1 MVRHA
6 ARETRSP
13 LKPQPLPPTLR
24 RAGRF
29 ARAVVRGRTRSACRA
44 RKRWCSRGKFSN
56 HNRPIGYRPCG
67 TLRRSERRPN
77 TVARAYT
84 DPQSRGWVIG
94 GGTRVAP
101 RVPAADK
108 RSRSLALREAADRF
122 VAALLGRGLG
132 QIEIAEELRR
142 IHGALTPA
150 ELPAILP

>member
-1 MVRHA
+1 M
-6 ARETRSP
+6 
-13 LKPQPLPPTLR
+13 
-24 RAGRF
+24 
-29 ARAVVRGRTRSACRA
+29 
-44 RKRWCSRGKFSN
+44 
-56 HNRPIGYRPCG
+56 
-67 TLRRSERRPN
+67 
-77 TVARAYT
+77 
-84 DPQSRGWVIG
+84 
-94 GGTRVAP
+94 AP